1 MKIKKLLTL
10 LAVTS
15 MVAAC
20 GSNTG
25 KSSSADQSSAP
36 ESSESAPA
44 SSDASSNESSAD
56 VSSESSA
63 PATSESSAPAS
74 ASSAA
79 PASSESSAPAPSS
92 SSTAPAPSSSSAPAS
107 SSSSAI
113 PAPTLTGISVTAPTK
128 TEYTTNDTQLDL
140 AGMVVTANYS
150 DGSSVAVTEGYE
162 VSDVDFSTPGQKEVT
177 VTYQG
182 KTASFNISVVQYKP
196 TAWEDALQANFATA
210 LYGYVPPFFYSN
222 DLGYGDLT
230 WRMSADNDVVYAIG
244 STSIPAATA
253 GQDSPLKPVADLLIA
268 DGFVA
273 TTVPNAEE
281 DDYFYVLEKAVT
293 HETKERYIQTR
304 IAMLDSQGTFS
315 ENGNFYFE
323 ISDAYYYS
331 WAESGFEAAFKS
343 AMKFTEDIPDL
354 PDGARFLKRLKDY
367 FETYASYGY
376 VEITAYGVDATY
388 ANSYVTLLE
397 SANWQVFSSTRE
409 DFILD
414 AISPESKIRLGIDFD
429 SAKGELILNFEDAP
443 TMPDEVVT
451 VANIYNVS
459 PFAFSYSDSA
469 ENYFYQFTGL
479 KLDEGEDL
487 GTLIDTYAAILTGDT
502 NTSFVKKG
510 DRVKQSATV
519 WYDQFVD
526 STLGIRVVIF
536 GFQGTTSYGVQIS
549 VEEYVDI
556 PERFLPAIDLLGFDR
571 NSCNV
576 VAATETS
583 SAYVWVHGQFATSVS
598 YANALKQYTDI
609 LDNDTT
615 LGFKVI
621 SALEDTTMS
630 TGENAQH
637 VEYAND
643 TVKIE
648 FLAWTTTTATLVQAV
663 FYEYEPAPESTW
675 VDGIQATIPEF
686 SLAWDNDSQA
696 FKFAAYRD
704 LGDGET
710 VAGVASGIAERLLK
724 NENLG
729 LDFLTDTGSSDP
741 KETII
746 VLYAEEGSIEIIYS
760 QYYGTRPVLFITVR
774 LFDQNLPLMISAIG
788 AVMGASLSLDAG
800 TGYYIG
806 YGYFNFSTTYS
817 LSQYGA
823 AILVN
828 YVGANLTNATALG
841 FSLTGRGMS
850 GNNYIGQYKN
860 NKNYVVQITLIG
872 DANKNYTGNYQ
883 VLVVP
888 PSE

>member
-44 SSDASSNESSAD
+44 SSDVSSNESGAD

-63 PATSESSAPAS
+63 PATSESS
-74 ASSAA
+74 A

-92 SSTAPAPSSSSAPAS
+92 SSTAPAPSSSSTPAS

-230 WRMSADNDVVYAIG
+230 WRMSADNDEVYAIG

-304 IAMLDSQGTFS
+304 IAMLDSEGRFS
-315 ENGNFYFE
+315 ESGNFYFE

-388 ANSYVTLLE
+388 ANSYVNLLE
-397 SANWQVFSSTRE
+397 SANWQVFSSTRD

-469 ENYFYQFTGL
+469 ENYFYQFGNL

-536 GFQGTTSYGVQIS
+536 GFQASATAYGVQIS

-583 SAYVWVHGQFATSVS
+583 SAYVYVHGQFATSVS
-598 YANALKQYTDI
+598 YADALKQYTDI

-615 LGFKVI
+615 LNFKVL
-621 SALEDTTMS
+621 SPLQDSTMS
-630 TGENAQH
+630 SGEACKA
-637 VEYAND
+637 VSYAND

-648 FLAWTTTTATLVQAV
+648 FLAWTTTTATVVQAV
-663 FYEYEPAPESTW
+663 FYEYEAAPESTW
-675 VDGIQATIPEF
+675 VDGIKATIPEIAF
-686 SLAWDNDSQA
+686 EWDNDSQA
-696 FKFAAYRD
+696 FKYGAYRD

-710 VAGVASGIAERLLK
+710 VAGVASALAERLLK

-741 KETII
+741 KETTI

-760 QYYGTRPVLFITVR
+760 QYYGSRPVLFVTVR
-774 LFDQNLPLMISAIG
+774 LFDPALPLMISAIG
-788 AVMGASLSLDAG
+788 AVMGAQLSLDAAS
-800 TGYYIG
+800 GYYVG

-828 YVGANLTNATALG
+828 HVGANLTNATALG
-841 FSLTGRGMS
+841 FSIKNRGMN
-850 GNNYIGQYKN
+850 GNNYVGIYQNSKGYT
-860 NKNYVVQITLIG
+860 VQITLIG

-883 VLVVP
+883 VLVATP
-888 PSE
+888 AE